1 MPSSGLPMNVAIG
14 TVSRRLALAADGAD
28 RFVGYSAAGRQ
39 GRAFG
44 GNVAAQ
50 ALLAAGACV
59 PEARFPHSLHAYFV
73 RPAPAEQPLDYVVTR
88 LRDGGA
94 FSVRRVDAIAGD
106 GVCLTMTCSFVTSVT
121 STEHQRPAP
130 SAPPPEAVPR
140 VETLFPG
147 AHPESY
153 RGVEV
158 RAIEPKA
165 VHAAEPGPPRQ
176 RFWIRTEEPLPADPL
191 LRAGALT
198 YLS

>member
-1 MPSSGLPMNVAIG
+1 MNVAIG
-14 TVSRRLALAADGAD
+14 TVSRRLALAVNGAD

-59 PEARFPHSLHAYFV
+59 PQARFPHSLHAYFV
-73 RPAPAEQPLDYVVTR
+73 RAAPADQSLYYVVTR

-121 STEHQRPAP
+121 STEHQRPDEWLLVEQESP
-130 SAPPPEAVPR
+130 SYASSRALCRSAFYNLAGRLVASCAQEAMMRRR
-140 VETLFPG
+140 VRP
-147 AHPESY
+147 
-153 RGVEV
+153 V
-158 RAIEPKA
+158 
-165 VHAAEPGPPRQ
+165 
-176 RFWIRTEEPLPADPL
+176 
-191 LRAGALT
+191 
-198 YLS
+198 